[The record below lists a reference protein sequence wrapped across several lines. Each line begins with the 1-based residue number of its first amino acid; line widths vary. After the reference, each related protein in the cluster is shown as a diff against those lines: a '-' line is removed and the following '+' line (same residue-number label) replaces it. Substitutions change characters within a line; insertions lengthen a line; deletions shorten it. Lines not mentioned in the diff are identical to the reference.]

1 MISLKELRKN
11 QDESYTVKNN
21 EHMQTGFALANYY
34 LKDIEHENDYFC
46 YIIKG
51 CVVTFP
57 F

>member
-46 YIIKG
+46 FFIKG